1 MSTSNINLKTI
12 KKINKNQT
20 TSDNSTFFSK
30 ICRFLS
36 YYVTFLFLKLNISS
50 NATTYLNFIL
60 GIVMFIFFIKSTF
73 LFYIF
78 AIIILFFIYILDCVD
93 GNISRLKKTSSFY
106 GRFIDSLFG
115 IIVNSLI
122 IFGLSVFCNSALN
135 NEILFYF
142 GVISACIAPF
152 GHFIFDMY
160 SALARWQNSNCRNK
174 IKPYIW
180 KNKNKKII
188 FFIKDTQYFSIMF
201 SPFFLNTNYIYI
213 ILYYYFIS
221 NILFNIY
228 MIILHVKES
237 SKQMNVFAAD
247 RNK

>member
-1 MSTSNINLKTI
+1 MNLIAI
-12 KKINKNQT
+12 KKINKSQT
-20 TSDNSTFFSK
+20 TKDNNAFFIK
-30 ICRFLS
+30 ICRFFSFYL
-36 YYVTFLFLKLNISS
+36 TFLFLKLNISS

-60 GIVMFIFFIKSTF
+60 GIVMFIFLIQSSF

-188 FFIKDTQYFSIMF
+188 FFIKDTQYFSIIF

-228 MIILHVKES
+228 MVVLHVKES
-237 SKQMNVFAAD
+237 SEQMNVFAANQ
-247 RNK
+247 NK